1 MTPFPP
7 NLFEITFRTPKREE
21 LFESDLMREYKRLQ
35 EESEHKD
42 RVIFGYRGWEV
53 KRKSLSRDKKD
64 NYEKI

>member
-1 MTPFPP
+1 MFPS
-7 NLFEITFRTPKREE
+7 NLFEKTFRTPKREE

-53 KRKSLSRDKKD
+53 KRKLLSRKQFNNQK
-64 NYEKI
+64 